1 MTAGLPLVGLGVLVK
16 PSPAHGAAALSR
28 LALMALTGVVLVA
41 GALPADA
48 ASALK
53 ACKKGCKA
61 ALSTCTQAA
70 KREVATSRTACRTAT
85 NAKLCRRGVKRLS
98 KVARRVC
105 GSARARCRA
114 CCSDGRTG
122 CDVPPELP
130 RFSGEFPMPD
140 RRGLDE
146 TPLPP
151 GPNGQGFMLLE
162 LPDGTFSFDPA
173 ARSPVSGAAECATV
187 VLACFH
193 PTLRNWAG
201 CFASV
206 PECET
211 DTPWVGD
218 HAMCCSAGCGERYQE
233 LRASGRS
240 DPEAFGAAIWEAPSC
255 MPALA
260 GHVREPQP

>member
-1 MTAGLPLVGLGVLVK
+1 MASGLP
-16 PSPAHGAAALSR
+16 
-28 LALMALTGVVLVA
+28 A
-41 GALPADA
+41 GA
-48 ASALK
+48 ASAVK
-53 ACKKGCKA
+53 TCKKSCKG
-61 ALSTCTQAA
+61 ALTTCTQAA
-70 KREVATSRTACRTAT
+70 KSEQAT
-85 NAKLCRRGVKRLS
+85 NRAACGTAADPRLCRQEVKRLF

-105 GSARARCRA
+105 RSARARCRV

-122 CDVPPELP
+122 CAVPPELP
-130 RFSGEFPMPD
+130 RFSGEFPVPD
-140 RRGLDE
+140 RGGLE
-146 TPLPP
+146 QTPLPP
-151 GPNGQGFMLLE
+151 GPSGQGVMLLE
-162 LPDGTFSFDPA
+162 LPDGALFFDPA
-173 ARSPVSGAAECATV
+173 ARSPVSAAAECATV

-218 HAMCCSAGCGERYQE
+218 HAMCCPAGCGERYQE

-255 MPALA
+255 MPALE